1 MFIGC
6 ESTDHRPNEDRMTIL
21 AILAGVIAMCEI
33 TLNWKVFYPSIL
45 SEMPSSISN
54 PNPHSSPI

>member
-6 ESTDHRPNEDRMTIL
+6 ERTDHRPNEDRMTIL

-45 SEMPSSISN
+45 SEMPSN